1 VSLSLTLSRNEKVE
15 LHIRKKTYKPNAL
28 RFWVEGGCH
37 SLMCFGF
44 CLILVCLLGVFPS
57 DFPNIFLIY
66 TIMVDDE
73 TKKLSLKEKLMVQLE
88 TKDMGNLMYFLGIEV
103 NY

>member
-1 VSLSLTLSRNEKVE
+1 
-15 LHIRKKTYKPNAL
+15 
-28 RFWVEGGCH
+28 
-37 SLMCFGF
+37 
-44 CLILVCLLGVFPS
+44 
-57 DFPNIFLIY
+57 
-66 TIMVDDE
+66 MVDDE